1 MSWGFGGLFLMD
13 GHTVS
18 KTTRELTPTDDT
30 LDFTVF
36 LARGEHVMEAY
47 GGENS
52 GDEPTTWCL
61 PITQS
66 SQLQILIGENV
77 LHLVNQISIT

>member
-18 KTTRELTPTDDT
+18 KSTSALNPSDNT

-36 LARGEHVMEAY
+36 LNRGEHVLEAY

-52 GDEPTTWCL
+52 GDEPTTWCFTYHPEFPTPEL
-61 PITQS
+61 DWGTCTPFS
-66 SQLQILIGENV
+66 
-77 LHLVNQISIT
+77 

>member
-52 GDEPTTWCL
+52 GDEPTTWCFTYNPEFPTPDL
-61 PITQS
+61 DW
-66 SQLQILIGENV
+66 GECTPF
-77 LHLVNQISIT
+77 S